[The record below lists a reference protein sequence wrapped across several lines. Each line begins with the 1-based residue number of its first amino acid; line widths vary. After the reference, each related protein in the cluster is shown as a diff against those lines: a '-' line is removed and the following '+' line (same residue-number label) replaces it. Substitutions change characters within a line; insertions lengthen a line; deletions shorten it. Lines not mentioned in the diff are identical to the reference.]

1 MNEQYEQ
8 AVMERLSDRFGE
20 VEGSDLASVLMET
33 AKNAV
38 EDNLPDYFSQLKDCT
53 NDSFLEELDDFNVE
67 VIYKRLAANS
77 VAFMLISR
85 CGLDTGEF
93 FDREDFQDIIN
104 FNTPATIN
112 ALGIARTGYF

>member
-38 EDNLPDYFSQLKDCT
+38 EDNLPDYFSQLKAVSYT
-53 NDSFLEELDDFNVE
+53 HL
-67 VIYKRLAANS
+67 IRKRQS
-77 VAFMLISR
+77 
-85 CGLDTGEF
+85 GLPCSTGI
-93 FDREDFQDIIN
+93 R
-104 FNTPATIN
+104 ATKEI
-112 ALGIARTGYF
+112 